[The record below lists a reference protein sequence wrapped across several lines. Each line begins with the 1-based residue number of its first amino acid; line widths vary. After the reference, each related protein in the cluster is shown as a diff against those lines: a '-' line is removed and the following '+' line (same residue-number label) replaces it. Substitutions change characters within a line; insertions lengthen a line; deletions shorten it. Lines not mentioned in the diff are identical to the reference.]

1 VPPEDD
7 SLLAIVPALQSSVD
21 ALLALYA
28 AAKLA
33 HWNVRGPQRVPLH
46 DLFGRV
52 ADAAS
57 EHADVLAERIFQ
69 LGDLVLPSPVEVA
82 PTAEA
87 DGLAVATALF
97 DRIIS
102 AAETLIAA
110 QEVTAED
117 LASLDAL
124 TDAARALDKLGAD
137 VAQYAA

>member
-82 PTAEA
+82 PTTEA

-110 QEVTAED
+110 QEATAED
-117 LASLDAL
+117 LATLDAL
-124 TDAARALDKLGAD
+124 TDATRALDKLGAD
-137 VAQYAA
+137 VGQYAA